1 MRKRGSL
8 SSVAALLAVC
18 ASAACSGSI
27 EGTVYGTDGT
37 PPVRVTGHQV
47 FLLSTSNEVTSVLKS
62 ICPASAAEW
71 TERARGE
78 RVRFEALAAA
88 YGDSARD
95 ELALHRG
102 GRRWTALV
110 RAMNI
115 YRDSA
120 AKMDGRLPAVPEDL
134 IEKLA
139 TNRVSTDDGGR
150 YACPKLPPGQ
160 YLVVTDLQNELR
172 WIPVQVSR
180 AKRTADITP
189 RASQASCDVA
199 RQL

>member
-8 SSVAALLAVC
+8 SSGAVVLAACVL
-18 ASAACSGSI
+18 AACSGSI

-47 FLLSTSNEVTSVLKS
+47 FLLSTTDEVTSVLKS
-62 ICPASAAEW
+62 ICPVSASDWAEKSRS
-71 TERARGE
+71 ERARLQG
-78 RVRFEALAAA
+78 VATA
-88 YGDSARD
+88 YSDSARD
-95 ELALHRG
+95 EFALRHG
-102 GRRWTALV
+102 GRRWTALI

-120 AKMDGRLPAVPEDL
+120 AKTDGRQPTVSGDL

-150 YACPKLPPGQ
+150 YAFSKLSPGQ
-160 YLVVTDLQNELR
+160 YLVVTDLQNEFR

-189 RASQASCDVA
+189 RASGASCDVV

>member
-8 SSVAALLAVC
+8 APVAAILA
-18 ASAACSGSI
+18 AGALTACSGSI
-27 EGTVYGTDGT
+27 EGTVYGTDDA
-37 PPVRVTGHQV
+37 PAVRVSGHQV
-47 FLLSTSNEVTSVLKS
+47 FLLSTSNEVASVLKS

-71 TERARGE
+71 AEKARGE
-78 RVRFEALAAA
+78 RARFEQFAVA

-95 ELALHRG
+95 EFTLRHG
-102 GRRWTALV
+102 GRRWTALI
-110 RAMNI
+110 RAMNT

-120 AKMDGRLPAVPEDL
+120 AKMDGRQPTIPGDL

-139 TNRVSTDDGGR
+139 TNRVNTDAGGK
-150 YACPKLPPGQ
+150 YAFPKLAPGQ
-160 YLVVTDLQNELR
+160 YLVVTDLRNEFR

-199 RQL
+199 QLL